1 MISNL
6 YFQVNFLAGLM
17 KAPLMYSEILSFHL
31 QIPLYARPG
40 QPRPSSRGL
49 WWPQPQKGGRGWQFR
64 AVGSSKGIST
74 PTTPLSVSRLSLFLI
89 GQPCYLAPNL
99 SGNGKDGAASH
110 VFQERRQDQNQ
121 LQPNWAPTGNGG
133 APSATWPET
142 EMGAPQAPRGR
153 KRRFLTSFSRPTKQK

>member
-1 MISNL
+1 M
-6 YFQVNFLAGLM
+6 
-17 KAPLMYSEILSFHL
+17 APT
-31 QIPLYARPG
+31 PKR
-40 QPRPSSRGL
+40 
-49 WWPQPQKGGRGWQFR
+49 GRGWQFR

-110 VFQERRQDQNQ
+110 VIQERWQDQNQ
-121 LQPNWAPTGNGG
+121 LQPNWAPTGTGG

-153 KRRFLTSFSRPTKQK
+153 KRKWGRPKRPLAGKGAFSPALAVQPNRDRNGGATGLIFFNANRDKSLMTISL